1 MTYRFNQSAISSCI
15 AVTLCYGR
23 YSKVG
28 VGVERIF
35 QNSKGSV
42 RRILPGCDGRA
53 QGTNIDSQTLL
64 QIHVEVSNLARVSVQ
79 AEAESTR
86 KQLWRTGHARLSSWR
101 SEAHSSLSRAGGST
115 SPFSGS
121 IPRTGSIPPRPSQ
134 FPVMSQTPAKT
145 VTSSNFQAIFQA
157 ALKSYQKQTKSDLI
171 AHPLASQLKSC
182 NSTTAILTILQDQV
196 QEFDKSRNGDERLTK
211 WLGPTVNV
219 LSAFSAAVSGGVSLV
234 GLGS

>member
-15 AVTLCYGR
+15 AVTLCYGP

-79 AEAESTR
+79 AEPRVLGNNCGGPGMRVYRHGAQRRTHLFPGPVA
-86 KQLWRTGHARLSSWR
+86 QLH
-101 SEAHSSLSRAGGST
+101 HSLDR
-115 SPFSGS
+115 FLELD
-121 IPRTGSIPPRPSQ
+121 R
-134 FPVMSQTPAKT
+134 F
-145 VTSSNFQAIFQA
+145 
-157 ALKSYQKQTKSDLI
+157 
-171 AHPLASQLKSC
+171 
-182 NSTTAILTILQDQV
+182 LQDRHN
-196 QEFDKSRNGDERLTK
+196 F
-211 WLGPTVNV
+211 
-219 LSAFSAAVSGGVSLV
+219 LSCPRHL
-234 GLGS
+234 LKP

>member
-101 SEAHSSLSRAGGST
+101 SEAHSSIS
-115 SPFSGS
+115 
-121 IPRTGSIPPRPSQ
+121 
-134 FPVMSQTPAKT
+134 FPGRWLNFTILWIDSSNWIDSFKT
-145 VTSSNFQAIFQA
+145 VTI
-157 ALKSYQKQTKSDLI
+157 
-171 AHPLASQLKSC
+171 SC
-182 NSTTAILTILQDQV
+182 HVPDTC
-196 QEFDKSRNGDERLTK
+196 
-211 WLGPTVNV
+211 
-219 LSAFSAAVSGGVSLV
+219 
-234 GLGS
+234 